1 MERNEKGQFV
11 KYSGVVDLTGHRF
24 GKLTVIKLDKERT
37 KRKSYWI
44 CRCDCGNVK
53 SIRGDTLIVINS
65 CGCIKKEQ
73 DIKNLGIKR
82 NHNMTHHRLFPV
94 WNSMMNRCNN
104 PKSRAYKDYGGRGIQ
119 VCDEWKYVENF
130 IKWAENN
137 GYIEGYTIERIDVN
151 GNYCPDN
158 CCWIP
163 ANQQTWNTRKT
174 VYIQIENEKIPIAKR
189 ARELGLSP
197 CLVWHRWNSGIRDYE
212 KLFYKGNLC
221 KKSKG

>member
-1 MERNEKGQFV
+1 
-11 KYSGVVDLTGHRF
+11 
-24 GKLTVIKLDKERT
+24 
-37 KRKSYWI
+37 
-44 CRCDCGNVK
+44 
-53 SIRGDTLIVINS
+53 
-65 CGCIKKEQ
+65 
-73 DIKNLGIKR
+73 
-82 NHNMTHHRLFPV
+82 
-94 WNSMMNRCNN
+94 MNRCNN

-174 VYIQIENEKIPIAKR
+174 VYIQIENEKFP
-189 ARELGLSP
+189 
-197 CLVWHRWNSGIRDYE
+197 
-212 KLFYKGNLC
+212 
-221 KKSKG
+221 